1 MQTINLLRE
10 NAKKALDKGNALIA
24 EMQGDPAKQTDAK
37 LAEVKA
43 AQDEFDRL
51 DALYKAAVQIESKG
65 RDYVEGGGIFGASFG
80 GFSPAGEKAGDV
92 ETDTKGWREVEI
104 DTHYGK
110 QAIRYFVPLSVEKA
124 GKAHKSAFEAFA
136 RRGAAALGPND
147 RKALNET
154 TDADGGYLVTEQMQ
168 REIIKKVAT
177 LVYMRQLARVV
188 TTSTNNV
195 VWPKIDYTSDNKF
208 TSPARMTWTGE
219 TPASSTAHRITQPT
233 FGELGIPIHTAM
245 ASLPISMNL
254 IEDSA
259 FDVIGVATEML
270 AEAFS
275 LGENDAFVNG
285 NGTSKPS
292 GLLLNAGTTGIPVT
306 VSGTSAALTTSGD
319 AHEGKRLVDAYY
331 ATPSQYRGR
340 EAAWLMNSATL
351 NAIDNMVDAQKRPL
365 VRELT
370 TASLGSAEPNSLK
383 GKAIYTDEFMP
394 DVAANSVPVVFGHFR
409 GYAIV
414 DRVGIGIRRLEEN
427 YAEVNMAL
435 LLARKRVGGALIEP
449 WRLRGLK
456 CSA

>member
-1 MQTINLLRE
+1 MQNINLLRE
-10 NAKKALDKGNALIA
+10 NAKKALDKANALVA

-51 DALYKAAVQIESKG
+51 DALHKAAVQIESKG
-65 RDYVEGGGIFGASFG
+65 RDYVESGGMFRGSFG
-80 GFSPAGEKAGDV
+80 GFSPADEKAGDA
-92 ETDTKGWREVEI
+92 ETDAKGWREVEI

-124 GKAHKSAFEAFA
+124 GKGHKHAFEAFA
-136 RRGAAALGPND
+136 RRGTAALGPND

-154 TDADGGYLVTEQMQ
+154 TDADGGYLVSEQVQ

-188 TTSTNNV
+188 TTSTSSV
-195 VWPKIDYTSDNKF
+195 VWPKVDYTSDNKY

-219 TPASSTAHRITQPT
+219 TPASSTAHRVTQPT
-233 FGELGIPIHTAM
+233 FGELGIPIYTAM

-270 AEAFS
+270 AEAFA
-275 LGENDAFVNG
+275 LGENDTFING

-292 GLLLNAGTTGIPVT
+292 GVLLNAGTTGIPLT
-306 VSGTSAALTTSGD
+306 VSGTSAALTTTGD
-319 AHEGKRLVDAYY
+319 AHEGARLVNAYY

-370 TASLGSAEPNSLK
+370 SASLGSAEPNTLK

-394 DVAANSVPVVFGHFR
+394 DVAANAVPVVFGHFK

-414 DRVGIGIRRLEEN
+414 DRVGIGVRRLEEN

>member
-1 MQTINLLRE
+1 MQNINLLRE

-80 GFSPAGEKAGDV
+80 GFSPADEKAGDA
-92 ETDTKGWREVEI
+92 ETDAKGWREVEI

-124 GKAHKSAFEAFA
+124 GKGHKHAFEAFA

-154 TDADGGYLVTEQMQ
+154 TDADGGYLVSEQVQ

-188 TTSTNNV
+188 TTSVSGV
-195 VWPKIDYTSDNKF
+195 VWPKVDYTSDNKY

-219 TPASSTAHRITQPT
+219 TPASSTAHRVTQPT
-233 FGELGIPIHTAM
+233 FGELGIPIYTAM

-259 FDVIGVATEML
+259 FDVIGVATDML
-270 AEAFS
+270 AEAFA
-275 LGENDAFVNG
+275 LGENDTFING

-292 GLLLNAGTTGIPVT
+292 GVLLNAGTTGIPLT
-306 VSGTSAALTTSGD
+306 VSGTSAALTTTGD
-319 AHEGKRLVDAYY
+319 AHEGARLVNAYY

-370 TASLGSAEPNSLK
+370 SASLGSAEPNTLK

-394 DVAANSVPVVFGHFR
+394 DVAANAVPVVFGHFK

-414 DRVGIGIRRLEEN
+414 DRVGIGVRRLEEN